1 MESQTPDPSLL
12 DVTGNLL
19 ESHCSSEESGVCKG
33 GETSPTTRLET
44 GEVNFTSVRWSSRR
58 VKVACYTAMRCDVL
72 HMQCMSDVFVLYIR
86 TDVRKQV
93 FKKSSSLPAYTFPLS
108 YQSIGSHTMWE
119 KWIGVFP
126 VNMDKK
132 CQNSRYD
139 KRLTKDF
146 SQHFWLLRKESVQ
159 IKLKTLNTERVKKEN

>member
-1 MESQTPDPSLL
+1 MLTLSDTNMNITGQPL
-12 DVTGNLL
+12 DIDTCCGITDAGPLTTGCYGYLL

-72 HMQCMSDVFVLYIR
+72 HMQCMSDVFVLNIR

-108 YQSIGSHTMWE
+108 YQSIGSHTM
-119 KWIGVFP
+119 
-126 VNMDKK
+126 
-132 CQNSRYD
+132 
-139 KRLTKDF
+139 
-146 SQHFWLLRKESVQ
+146 
-159 IKLKTLNTERVKKEN
+159 

>member
-12 DVTGNLL
+12 DVTGKLK
-19 ESHCSSEESGVCKG
+19 SHSSSEESGVCKG

-86 TDVRKQV
+86 TNVRKQV
-93 FKKSSSLPAYTFPLS
+93 FKNHQAYLPIHFHYLIRASDHILCEKSELAC
-108 YQSIGSHTMWE
+108 
-119 KWIGVFP
+119 GVFP

-139 KRLTKDF
+139 KLLPLSLDKRLFPIFLTA
-146 SQHFWLLRKESVQ
+146 
-159 IKLKTLNTERVKKEN
+159 KKGKCAIIE